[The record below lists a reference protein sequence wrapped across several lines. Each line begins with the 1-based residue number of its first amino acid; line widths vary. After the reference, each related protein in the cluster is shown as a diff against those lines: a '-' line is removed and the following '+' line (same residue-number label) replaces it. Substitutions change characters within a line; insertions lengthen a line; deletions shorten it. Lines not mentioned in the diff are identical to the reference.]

1 MIDSIRPERQAVN
14 LQISAEL
21 KQALREISRRNRRT
35 MAETIRLALQTALPL
50 LNAFWEAENRLL
62 DDWSARQSRR
72 RRKSGG
78 RLKPISSR
86 DGDPGGRGN

>member
-1 MIDSIRPERQAVN
+1 MIEPIRPERYAVN
-14 LQISAEL
+14 IQISAEL

-35 MAETIRLALQTALPL
+35 MAETIRLALETALPL

-72 RRKSGG
+72 RRAGSC
-78 RLKPISSR
+78 LAPVSSR
-86 DGDPGGRGN
+86 DADRGGTGN